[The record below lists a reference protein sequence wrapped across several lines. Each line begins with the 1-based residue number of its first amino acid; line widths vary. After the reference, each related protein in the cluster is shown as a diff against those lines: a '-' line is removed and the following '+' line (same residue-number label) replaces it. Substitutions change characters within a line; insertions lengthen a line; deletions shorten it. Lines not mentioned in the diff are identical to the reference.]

1 MHGRPL
7 AMKLDPTISK
17 DRAIPNSKKY
27 TIYISNLCGC
37 EGTAEPRGQSPFL
50 PRGGKICRLRH
61 AKSGWRDC
69 LPRIRPILE
78 SSFQPFPTRRIRF
91 FGTAPRPSKL
101 RVAF

>member
-1 MHGRPL
+1 
-7 AMKLDPTISK
+7 MKLDPTISK

-27 TIYISNLCGC
+27 TIYFSNLCGC
-37 EGTAEPRGQSPFL
+37 AGTTEPRRQSPFL

-78 SSFQPFPTRRIRF
+78 SSFSAVSDKANSLFWNR
-91 FGTAPRPSKL
+91 S
-101 RVAF
+101 